1 MLLDHHAAQTIG
13 DLECAFIVSLI
24 LFCFV
29 FCIVLPILVF
39 VMPTFVCAVLFKGD
53 ELVVLVRVLVVVLDL
68 PPWAV
73 DEEGIVCVCVCVW
86 V

>member
-13 DLECAFIVSLI
+13 DLECTFIVSLI

-29 FCIVLPILVF
+29 LPILVF
-39 VMPTFVCAVLFKGD
+39 IIPTFVCAVLIKGD
-53 ELVVLVRVLVVVLDL
+53 VLVVLVRVLVVVLDL

-73 DEEGIVCVCVCVW
+73 DEEGIVCVCVCVC
-86 V
+86 VGGG